1 MKQYFQS
8 KHYLSYIFIC
18 EILLFLIIYCTLGD
32 VAQSQVSTSRKE
44 IDELKLKLQDY
55 EKMNKFQKVVS
66 SDDKQNG
73 ELQGKLDDLKKQ
85 LSSEQ
90 RERKS
95 EVNTLKM
102 KYDSKTALMGEE
114 ILSLKAQ
121 SAKYRRERETYK
133 EMVESAQKNRSGRTS
148 AQGGDEVSQEKQICH
163 TKVLVILYNLMDCI
177 SPL

>member
-1 MKQYFQS
+1 M
-8 KHYLSYIFIC
+8 
-18 EILLFLIIYCTLGD
+18 
-32 VAQSQVSTSRKE
+32 AQSQVSTTRKE

-55 EKMNKFQKVVS
+55 EKMNKFQKVLS

-133 EMVESAQKNRSGRTS
+133 EMVESAQKNRSGRTRQEYELS
-148 AQGGDEVSQEKQICH
+148 RCDNKQGVHEGSKTANEGSRAGSDS
-163 TKVLVILYNLMDCI
+163 ILKLQ
-177 SPL
+177 